1 MAALLLGGACAIPTE
16 SAPEAL
22 PGGVVSPVQDAPGEG
37 ASSPSPPAT
46 IFLVRAGCVV
56 PVERTL
62 PQSGLGATLARLL
75 DGPLEEEVAAGF
87 RTAMPPGTELL
98 SVRRVDGTAHI
109 DLSGGFVEVGGE
121 EQILAVAQLVLTA
134 TEVPG
139 IERARFALEGVNV
152 EVPTADGT
160 LVPGPLTADDYAA
173 IRVGCAPGA
182 GDGLTVPPTRP

>member
-1 MAALLLGGACAIPTE
+1 MSRWRRTGLAVAALLVGGTCAIPTE
-16 SAPEAL
+16 SVPEAL
-22 PGGVVSPVQDAPGEG
+22 PGGVVSPVHDAPGEG
-37 ASSPSPPAT
+37 TPSPSPPAT
-46 IFLVRAGCVV
+46 VFLVRAGCVV

-62 PQSGLGATLARLL
+62 PRPDLDATLARLL
-75 DGPLEEEVAAGF
+75 DGPLEDEVAAGF

-109 DLSGGFVEVGGE
+109 DLSGAFVEVAGE

-134 TEVPG
+134 TGVPG
-139 IERARFALEGVNV
+139 IERARFALEGSSV

-173 IRVGCAPGA
+173 IRVGCVPG
-182 GDGLTVPPTRP
+182 T